1 MVAGGAMRER
11 TTIYG
16 VAELAGVSVATVSR
30 VVRGLPGVS
39 ERTAAAVRSAVEQ
52 LGYVPSGP
60 AQGLANRRTG
70 VLGLIF
76 PDLDDPTTDAGHETL
91 LYCDEVIRGAERAAR
106 SSGRAILIAATHRSS
121 DPGLVTSV
129 AAKVDGLV
137 VLARSVGR
145 SELKSLAAQ
154 LPVVLLAGRRSVTN
168 ADLVMADNEGG
179 CHALTTHL
187 IDHHRCR
194 NVVFLG
200 GPSDSPDGAARL
212 AGFRRAMAEAG
223 REVTRASVWRG
234 DFTEAAGRR
243 AALQLFGSD
252 DFGSDDR
259 GSDDRGSD
267 GSGTEDRSTDGDVP
281 AAGDGAGRAGVPL
294 GGWPADR
301 EAVAGASAG
310 GGRRRSDNGLH
321 RHPSLGRSRPAAPQP
336 DGVDGIVAGNDQM
349 AIGAISA
356 LTDMGVSVPGDVA
369 VGGFD
374 DIQLSRLM
382 SPALTTVRQPM
393 RDLGRQSVELLVERL
408 ADPGG
413 RRRSVTLPTQLLV
426 RASCGCA
433 APWAYSQTTSPHVPP
448 GTGEI
453 SGALTLLTN

>member
-1 MVAGGAMRER
+1 MRER

-154 LPVVLLAGRRSVTN
+154 LPVVLLAGRRSVAN

-212 AGFRRAMAEAG
+212 AGFKRAMAEAG
-223 REVTRASVWRG
+223 REVTRTSVWRG

-243 AALQLFGSD
+243 AALQLFG
-252 DFGSDDR
+252 GDDR
-259 GSDDRGSD
+259 GTDQV
-267 GSGTEDRSTDGDVP
+267 GTDEGGTDEGGTDGDIP
-281 AAGDGAGRAGVPL
+281 AGSGGGRAGIPL
-294 GGWPADR
+294 GGWRADR
-301 EAVAGASAG
+301 QAAAGASAG
-310 GGRRRSDNGLH
+310 GVQRRSASGLH
-321 RHPSLGRSRPAAPQP
+321 RHPSVGRGRPAAPRP
-336 DGVDGIVAGNDQM
+336 DWVDGIVAGNDQM

-453 SGALTLLTN
+453 SGAFTLLTN